1 MQHTAAR
8 TLNFGQL
15 IMLAALLSPELWAAE
30 PEDPRRPP
38 AIVTESV
45 PLVSP
50 QLAERL
56 QAYQNVREAA
66 FCGWAPD
73 GRGILIATRFG
84 DTTQLH
90 RVYEPGGRR
99 DQVTFFAEPVSGRF
113 LPGNDDRTILV
124 SMGRGGDENYQIY
137 RLDRDRGTS
146 TLLTDGQSRNEL
158 GPVARDGR
166 LVVFSSNRRNGRDTD
181 LFGINPHHPESA
193 RMILET
199 SSQYYEALDL
209 SLDARRLL
217 VNHVVS
223 INETYPAVIDLPS
236 GAKTPVP
243 PPGAAERPL
252 AFGDLAF
259 TPDAASAYVTCD
271 ALGEF
276 LRLAHVNLATY
287 EYQWRSD
294 NIPWDVSELE
304 VNPTSGELAFTVNAN
319 GASELYLV
327 AGQSTRRIALPLG
340 IASSLEFSPDGRHLG
355 LTLSRPDAPA
365 DAYSIDTKSGELTR
379 WTFSEVGGL
388 IPATFVVPEQIE
400 FRSFDGRQIPVYYY
414 RPRGASREHP
424 APVLISIHGGPESQ
438 FRPEFSGVTQFY
450 VNELGLAVLAPN
462 VRGSSG
468 YGKSYLRL
476 DNAERREDSVRDIGA
491 LLDWIAQKEELDASR
506 VAVIGGSYGGYMVL
520 SSLVHFSDR
529 IRAGVDIVGIASFIT
544 FLERTQ
550 AYRQDL
556 RRAEYGDERDP
567 AMRKVFERIDPLAN
581 ADRIRAALLVAHGCN
596 DPRVPFFE
604 AQQIAEKV
612 RATGRPVWTVY
623 ADNEGHGFA
632 KKPNR
637 DYLTAVIATF
647 LQKQLEL
654 KPLEREAP
662 GVSRWE
668 PSLPQPSRASVT

>member
-1 MQHTAAR
+1 MQRKAAR
-8 TLNFGQL
+8 SLNVGRL
-15 IMLAALLSPELWAAE
+15 IMLAAVLSSELWADQ

-38 AIVTESV
+38 AVVTESV
-45 PLVSP
+45 PAVSEELM
-50 QLAERL
+50 QRL
-56 QAYQNVREAA
+56 LAYQNVRDAA
-66 FCGWAPD
+66 FGGWSPD

-99 DQVTFFAEPVSGRF
+99 EQVTFQAEPVSGRF
-113 LPGNDDRTILV
+113 LPGNSDRTILV
-124 SMGRGGDENYQIY
+124 SMSRGGDENFQIY
-137 RLDRDRGTS
+137 RLDRDSAAT
-146 TLLTDGQSRNEL
+146 TLLTDGQSRNGL

-181 LFGINPHHPESA
+181 LFAIDPHQPDSA

-199 SSQYYEALDL
+199 SGQYYEAVDL
-209 SLDARRLL
+209 SLDVRRLL
-217 VNHVVS
+217 VNHYVS
-223 INETYPAVIDLPS
+223 INETYPAVINLPTGTKTPIPPPS
-236 GAKTPVP
+236 GTQ
-243 PPGAAERPL
+243 GEI

-259 TPDAASAYVTCD
+259 TPDATSAYVTSD
-271 ALGEF
+271 AQGEF
-276 LRLAHVNLATY
+276 HQLAQVDLATDQ
-287 EYQWRSD
+287 YQWRSD
-294 NIPWDVSELE
+294 DIPWDVSEVE
-304 VNPTSGELAFTVNAN
+304 VNATNGELAFTVNAN
-319 GASELYLV
+319 GASELYLM
-327 AGQSTRRIALPLG
+327 AGQSSRRVALPLG

-365 DAYSIDTKSGELTR
+365 DAYSIDTQSGTLTR

-388 IPATFVVPEQIE
+388 NPATFVVPEQIN
-400 FRSFDGRQIPVYYY
+400 FPSFDGRQIPAYYY

-424 APVLISIHGGPESQ
+424 VPVLISIHGGPESQ
-438 FRPEFSGVTQFY
+438 YRPEFAGVTQFY

-491 LLDWIAQKEELDASR
+491 LLDWIAEQEELDASR

-520 SSLVHFSDR
+520 SSLVHLSDR

-556 RRAEYGDERDP
+556 RRAEYGDERD
-567 AMRKVFERIDPLAN
+567 AEMRKVFERIDPLAN
-581 ADRIRAALLVAHGCN
+581 VHRIRAALLVAHGRN

-612 RATGRPVWTVY
+612 RAGGRPVWTVY

-647 LQKQLEL
+647 LQEQLEL
-654 KPLEREAP
+654 KP
-662 GVSRWE
+662 SR
-668 PSLPQPSRASVT
+668 